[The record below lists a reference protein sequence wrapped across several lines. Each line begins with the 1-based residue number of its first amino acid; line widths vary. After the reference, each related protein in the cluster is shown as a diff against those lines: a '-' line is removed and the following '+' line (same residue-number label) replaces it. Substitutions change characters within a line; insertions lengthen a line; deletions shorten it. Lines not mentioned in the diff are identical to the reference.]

1 MSSIRNPRAARGF
14 KTEIADASLE
24 IEELPHDIE
33 RRKAAGEDTSDDEA
47 KLDQLL
53 HAQAERIVAR
63 ITKNT
68 AGGR

>member
-1 MSSIRNPRAARGF
+1 MSSIRNPRAALGF

-24 IEELPHDIE
+24 IEGLSHDIE

-53 HAQAERIVAR
+53 HA
-63 ITKNT
+63 
-68 AGGR
+68 

>member
-1 MSSIRNPRAARGF
+1 MSIIRNPRAALGF

-24 IEELPHDIE
+24 IEGLSRDIE

-47 KLDQLL
+47 KLDMLL
-53 HAQAERIVAR
+53 VAQAERIVAR
-63 ITKNT
+63 IEKIT